1 MAKFTQDESP
11 IVKKAA
17 EEGITVDEYIERQ
30 EEIDHGHKK
39 QRLQDKLDEE
49 SLKEKISGK
58 TLLGEYDKKI
68 EDKARLNRPEEKD
81 YSDAKNVAPNVIGGE
96 GQYIAQDL
104 SFDGKEQFGVLG
116 QYGTAANVKRV
127 VMYDEVVREVQL
139 PGFGAPMQEWRT
151 MEIVGHIEIDKLSL
165 QHMAVEDLVCLRD
178 MCANVLDEKIKTFG
192 RVTFNLSLI
201 HI

>member
-1 MAKFTQDESP
+1 MSRITQDESP
-11 IVKKAA
+11 IVKKAEA
-17 EEGITVDEYIERQ
+17 EGITVDEYIERQ
-30 EEIDHGHKK
+30 EERDHGHKK

-49 SLKEKISGK
+49 SLKEKVSGK

-68 EDKARLNRPEEKD
+68 EEKAKLNRPEDKD
-81 YSDAKNVAPNVIGGE
+81 FSDARNTSPNDIGAT
-96 GQYIAQDL
+96 GQFIAQDL

-127 VMYDEVVREVQL
+127 VMYDEVAREIQL
-139 PGFGAPMQEWRT
+139 PGFGAPMQELRT
-151 MEIVGHIEIDKLSL
+151 MEIIGHIEVDKLSL

-192 RVTFNLSLI
+192 RVTFNN
-201 HI
+201 

>member
-1 MAKFTQDESP
+1 MARFTQDESP
-11 IVKKAA
+11 IVKLAA
-17 EEGITVDEYIERQ
+17 AEGITVDEYIERQ
-30 EEIDHGHKK
+30 EIRDHGDKRN
-39 QRLQDKLDEE
+39 RLQDKLDEE
-49 SLKEKISGK
+49 SLREKKSGK

-68 EDKARLNRPEEKD
+68 EKKAKLNRPEDKD
-81 YSDAKNVAPNVIGGE
+81 FSDVKNIAPDDVGAT
-96 GQYIAQDL
+96 GQHIAQDL

-192 RVTFNLSLI
+192 RVTFNK
-201 HI
+201 

>member
-1 MAKFTQDESP
+1 MARFTQDESP
-11 IVKKAA
+11 IVKLAA
-17 EEGITVDEYIERQ
+17 AEGITVEEYIERQ
-30 EEIDHGHKK
+30 EVIDHGHKRN
-39 QRLQDKLDEE
+39 RLQDKLDEE
-49 SLKEKISGK
+49 SLREKKSGK

-68 EDKARLNRPEEKD
+68 EKKAKLNRPEDKD
-81 YSDAKNVAPNVIGGE
+81 FSDAKNIAPDNIGAD
-96 GQYIAQDL
+96 GQFIAQDL

-192 RVTFNLSLI
+192 RVTFNK
-201 HI
+201 

>member
-1 MAKFTQDESP
+1 MARFTQDESP
-11 IVKKAA
+11 IVKLAA
-17 EEGITVDEYIERQ
+17 AEGITVDEYIERQ
-30 EEIDHGHKK
+30 EVIDHGDKRN
-39 QRLQDKLDEE
+39 RLQDKLDEE
-49 SLKEKISGK
+49 SLREKKSGK

-68 EDKARLNRPEEKD
+68 EKKAKLNRPEDKD
-81 YSDAKNVAPNVIGGE
+81 FSDAKNIAPDNIGAD
-96 GQYIAQDL
+96 GQFIAQDL

-127 VMYDEVVREVQL
+127 VMYDEVAREVQL

-151 MEIVGHIEIDKLSL
+151 MEIVGHIEVDKLSL

-192 RVTFNLSLI
+192 RVTFNK
-201 HI
+201 

>member
-1 MAKFTQDESP
+1 MARFTQDESP
-11 IVKKAA
+11 IVKLAA
-17 EEGITVDEYIERQ
+17 AEGITVDEYIERQ
-30 EEIDHGHKK
+30 EVIDHGDKRN
-39 QRLQDKLDEE
+39 RLQDKLDEE
-49 SLKEKISGK
+49 SLREKKSGK

-68 EDKARLNRPEEKD
+68 EKKAKLNRPEDKD
-81 YSDAKNVAPNVIGGE
+81 FSDVKNIAPDDVGAT
-96 GQYIAQDL
+96 GQHIAQDL

-151 MEIVGHIEIDKLSL
+151 MEIIGHIEVDKLSL

-192 RVTFNLSLI
+192 RVTFNK
-201 HI
+201 

>member
-1 MAKFTQDESP
+1 MARFTQDESP

-17 EEGITVDEYIERQ
+17 AEGITVDEYIERQ
-30 EEIDHGHKK
+30 EVIDHGHKK

-49 SLKEKISGK
+49 SLKEKKSGK

-68 EDKARLNRPEEKD
+68 EEKAKLNRPEDKD
-81 YSDAKNVAPNVIGGE
+81 FSDAKNIAPDDVGAD
-96 GQYIAQDL
+96 GQFIAQDL

-127 VMYDEVVREVQL
+127 VMYDEVAREVQM
-139 PGFGAPMQEWRT
+139 PGFGAPMQELRT
-151 MEIVGHIEIDKLSL
+151 MEIIGHIEVDKLSL

-178 MCANVLDEKIKTFG
+178 MCANVLDEKIKSFG
-192 RVTFNLSLI
+192 RVSFNK
-201 HI
+201 

>member
-1 MAKFTQDESP
+1 MARFTQDESP
-11 IVKKAA
+11 IVKLAA
-17 EEGITVDEYIERQ
+17 AEGITVDEYIERQ
-30 EEIDHGHKK
+30 EVIDHGDKRN
-39 QRLQDKLDEE
+39 RLQDKLDEE
-49 SLKEKISGK
+49 SLREKKSGK

-68 EDKARLNRPEEKD
+68 EKKAKLNRPEDKD
-81 YSDAKNVAPNVIGGE
+81 FSDVKNIAPDDVGAT
-96 GQYIAQDL
+96 GQHIAQDL

-192 RVTFNLSLI
+192 RVTFNK
-201 HI
+201 

>member
-1 MAKFTQDESP
+1 MARFTQDESP
-11 IVKKAA
+11 IVKLAA
-17 EEGITVDEYIERQ
+17 AEGITVDEYIERQ
-30 EEIDHGHKK
+30 EVIDHGDK
-39 QRLQDKLDEE
+39 RNRIQDKLDEE
-49 SLKEKISGK
+49 SLREKKSGK

-68 EDKARLNRPEEKD
+68 EKKAKLNRPEDKD
-81 YSDAKNVAPNVIGGE
+81 FSDVKNIAPDDVGAT
-96 GQYIAQDL
+96 GQHIAQDL

-192 RVTFNLSLI
+192 RVTFNN
-201 HI
+201 

>member
-1 MAKFTQDESP
+1 MARFTQDESP
-11 IVKKAA
+11 IVKLAA
-17 EEGITVDEYIERQ
+17 AEGITVDEYIERQ
-30 EEIDHGHKK
+30 EVIDHGDKRN
-39 QRLQDKLDEE
+39 RLQDKLDEE
-49 SLKEKISGK
+49 SLREKKSGK

-68 EDKARLNRPEEKD
+68 EEKAKLNRPEDKD
-81 YSDAKNVAPNVIGGE
+81 YSDARNTSPNDIGAT
-96 GQYIAQDL
+96 GQFIAQDL

-151 MEIVGHIEIDKLSL
+151 MEIIGHIEVDKLSL

-192 RVTFNLSLI
+192 RVTFNK
-201 HI
+201 

>member
-68 EDKARLNRPEEKD
+68 EEKAKLNRPEDKD
-81 YSDAKNVAPNVIGGE
+81 FSDVKNIAPDDVGAT
-96 GQYIAQDL
+96 GQHIAQDL

-127 VMYDEVVREVQL
+127 IMYDDVIRQGQM
-139 PGFGAPMQEWRT
+139 PGMGMPMQELRT
-151 MEIVGHIEIDKLSL
+151 MEIIGHIEIDKLSL

-178 MCANVLDEKIKTFG
+178 MCANVLDEKIKSFG
-192 RVTFNLSLI
+192 RVTFNK
-201 HI
+201 

>member
-1 MAKFTQDESP
+1 MARFTQDESP
-11 IVKKAA
+11 IVKLAA
-17 EEGITVDEYIERQ
+17 AEGITVDEYIERQ
-30 EEIDHGHKK
+30 EVIDHGDKRN
-39 QRLQDKLDEE
+39 RLQDKLDEE
-49 SLKEKISGK
+49 SLKEKKSGK

-68 EDKARLNRPEEKD
+68 EEKAKLNRPEDKD
-81 YSDAKNVAPNVIGGE
+81 FSDVKNIAPDDVGATGHH
-96 GQYIAQDL
+96 IAQDL

-192 RVTFNLSLI
+192 RVTFNK
-201 HI
+201 

>member
-1 MAKFTQDESP
+1 MARFTQDESP
-11 IVKKAA
+11 IVKLAA
-17 EEGITVDEYIERQ
+17 AEGITVEEYIERQ
-30 EEIDHGHKK
+30 EVIDHGHKRN
-39 QRLQDKLDEE
+39 RLQDKLDEE
-49 SLKEKISGK
+49 SLREKKSGK

-68 EDKARLNRPEEKD
+68 EKKAKLNRPEDKD
-81 YSDAKNVAPNVIGGE
+81 FSDAKNIAPDNIGAD
-96 GQYIAQDL
+96 GQFIAQDL

-151 MEIVGHIEIDKLSL
+151 MEIVGHIEVDKLSL

-192 RVTFNLSLI
+192 RVTFNK
-201 HI
+201 

>member
-1 MAKFTQDESP
+1 MSRITQDESP

-17 EEGITVDEYIERQ
+17 AEGISVDEYIERQ
-30 EEIDHGHKK
+30 EERDHGHVK

-49 SLKEKISGK
+49 SLKEKKSGK

-68 EDKARLNRPEEKD
+68 EEKARLNRPEDKD
-81 YSDAKNVAPNVIGGE
+81 YSDVKNQAPNQVGGE

-127 VMYDEVVREVQL
+127 VMYDEVAREVQM
-139 PGFGAPMQEWRT
+139 PGFGAPMQELRT
-151 MEIVGHIEIDKLSL
+151 MEIIGHIEVDKLSL
-165 QHMAVEDLVCLRD
+165 EHMAVEDLVCLRD
-178 MCANVLDEKIKTFG
+178 MCANVLDEKIKSYG
-192 RVTFNLSLI
+192 RVTFNS
-201 HI
+201 

>member
-1 MAKFTQDESP
+1 MARFTQDESP
-11 IVKKAA
+11 IVKLAA
-17 EEGITVDEYIERQ
+17 AEGITVDEYIERQ
-30 EEIDHGHKK
+30 EVIDHGDKRN
-39 QRLQDKLDEE
+39 RLQDKLDEE
-49 SLKEKISGK
+49 SLKEKKSGK

-68 EDKARLNRPEEKD
+68 EGRAKLNRPEDKD
-81 YSDAKNVAPNVIGGE
+81 FSDVKNIAPDDVGAT
-96 GQYIAQDL
+96 GQHIAQDL

-178 MCANVLDEKIKTFG
+178 MCANVLDEKIKSFG
-192 RVTFNLSLI
+192 RVTFNR
-201 HI
+201 